1 MKSPL
6 KTVILKYLT
15 LGAGALGIFLRFAL
29 YATGF
34 DGRGLLVAGHWAN
47 VGLCVVTALMIP
59 ILFFLCRTLSDDE
72 ISEKA
77 SPASPIAALGAAFA
91 GCAIL
96 YTGIREFSAWTRID
110 LIASVLAVAAGVS
123 LLILVYFR
131 LRGTKPLPLLHGLVC
146 LFFTLRMVQRYRF
159 WSADPQL
166 QDYCFCLGAYVAL
179 MLASYHYAAHDA
191 GLGGGKKLWFYSLT
205 AVFLCCLSVKSLA
218 DTWLLLCCGLWIFTE
233 IPYQNPRQ
241 RRQPEAVSGEEAQ

>member
-15 LGAGALGIFLRFAL
+15 LGAGGLGLILRFAL

-59 ILFFLCRTLSDDE
+59 ILFFLCRTLD
-72 ISEKA
+72 A
-77 SPASPIAALGAAFA
+77 SAEYTDYYPASPVAALGAALA
-91 GCAIL
+91 GCGIL
-96 YTGIREFSAWTRID
+96 VTGISEFSAWTRID

-123 LLILVYFR
+123 LLILTVFR
-131 LRGTKPLPLLHGLVC
+131 LRGKKPTPLLHALVC
-146 LFFTLRMVQRYRF
+146 LFFAIRMVQRYRF

-179 MLASYHYAAHDA
+179 MLASYHHAAFDA
-191 GLGGGKKLWFYSLT
+191 GMGSHKGLWFCSLT
-205 AVFLCCLSVKSLA
+205 GTFLGCLSVKSLA
-218 DTWLLLCCGLWIFTE
+218 DTYLLLCCSVWAFTNLTHQV
-233 IPYQNPRQ
+233 PQQ
-241 RRQPEAVSGEEAQ
+241 CQPEVKNSEDAQE